1 METKNIS
8 QLKSDIDCILENY
21 VKEVFNLTKEA
32 SDLYFSLEKSNDS
45 LDLLNMFG
53 KLSDIEKRKQA
64 IEECKEDCIINL

>member
-45 LDLLNMFG
+45 LDLVNMFG
-53 KLSDIEKRKQA
+53 KLSDIEK
-64 IEECKEDCIINL
+64 

>member
-21 VKEVFNLTKEA
+21 VKEVSNLTREA
-32 SDLYFSLEKSNDS
+32 SNLYFSLEKPNNSV
-45 LDLLNMFG
+45 DLLGTFE
-53 KLSDIEKRKQA
+53 KLSNIEKRKRA